1 MERLTF
7 KDKDCVHYEERQDI
21 KVTNSQLLD
30 KLGEYE
36 DLEER
41 LQAVYGEC
49 GGLLEKVVEHLERHV
64 EIDFPDP
71 VFKARLLTD
80 DEVDRWREYKKL
92 DEQGKLLKLPCA
104 VGDTVYR
111 ICPKCNDAHNGSC
124 KNCAW
129 ENSCS
134 NQGCTVYGGWKD
146 GQYPKE
152 KCTIVPYKVFWN
164 YIPNLLE
171 NIGRRVFLTREA
183 AEAALKEL

>member
-7 KDKDCVHYEERQDI
+7 VDEDGQVLFDNPAGFPEDVGFTIRELAENEEW
-21 KVTNSQLLD
+21 KTLD
-30 KLGEYE
+30 NIAQRLANCEQRLKYYE
-36 DLEER
+36 DLE
-41 LQAVYGEC
+41 
-49 GGLLEKVVEHLERHV
+49 
-64 EIDFPDP
+64 
-71 VFKARLLTD
+71 
-80 DEVDRWREYKKL
+80 
-92 DEQGKLLKLPCA
+92 EQGKLLKLPCV

-134 NQGCTVYGGWKD
+134 NRGCTVYGGWKD
-146 GQYPKE
+146 GQYPMG
-152 KCTIVPYKVFWN
+152 KCTIVPYKASWN

-171 NIGRRVFLTREA
+171 NIGKRVFLTKEE